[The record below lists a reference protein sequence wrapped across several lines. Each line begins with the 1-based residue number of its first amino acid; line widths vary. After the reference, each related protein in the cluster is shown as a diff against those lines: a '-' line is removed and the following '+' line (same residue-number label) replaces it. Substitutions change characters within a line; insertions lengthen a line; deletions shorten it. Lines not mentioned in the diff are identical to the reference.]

1 MAYSVGNAVREVKK
15 QTDNSYFLSGDDYF
29 LQKFFITNLNKINNN
44 EYNTRY
50 LNFSEELD
58 VKIFLEEI
66 TSISLFQ
73 NKNIFVL
80 SNIEKISKDDKDLIL
95 KYLDNPNNSIV
106 TIFTSNDFYSKNKF
120 FSSLTKKMKT
130 IDTRTPFPSK
140 IREWVKYYLKVQK
153 IDIDYSFLDDIIFSN
168 NDEII
173 TIINEVEKLY
183 LENECKKIEFNNDNK
198 LLRSN
203 KNIRP
208 WFLQDSL
215 GNKNVKKSIRNI
227 ELLQYAGYSIIPII
241 INLYSFFNHML
252 LSYENSSNTGVSQYG
267 LNKIINSNLNKY
279 LNKYSKS
286 EIMNILIDLKNI
298 DVLIKTTS
306 LNQNNLLYIFII
318 KICQGYYG

>member
-73 NKNIFVL
+73 NKNIFIL
-80 SNIEKISKDDKDLIL
+80 RNIEKISKDDKDLIL

-120 FSSLTKKMKT
+120 FSSLMKKMKT
-130 IDTRTPFPSK
+130 IDTRTPFPNK

-168 NDEII
+168 NDEIM

-183 LENECKKIEFNNDNK
+183 LENECKKIEFNNDSK

-215 GNKNVKKSIRNI
+215 GDKNVKKSIRNI

-286 EIMNILIDLKNI
+286 EIINILIDLKNI